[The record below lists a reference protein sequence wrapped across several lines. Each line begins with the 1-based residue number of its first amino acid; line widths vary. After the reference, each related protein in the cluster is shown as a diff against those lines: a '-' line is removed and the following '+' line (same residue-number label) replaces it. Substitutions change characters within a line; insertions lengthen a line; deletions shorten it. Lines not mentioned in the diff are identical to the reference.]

1 MKDRI
6 DLHVHTLMSD
16 GSDTPTAVVEKAARL
31 GLRAIAITD
40 HDTFAGIDEAAAAG
54 RRLGVEVV
62 PGVELSTM
70 HDGEHVHLLAYYM
83 DRKSP
88 ALLELM
94 ELAVRER
101 VQRNETMVQR
111 LHDAGYPIDM
121 EEMRRA
127 YPGQVMLGRP
137 HVAALLMKKG
147 VVPDIRTG
155 VMELMGKGKPFYV
168 ERYHI
173 PLVDYIRAVRRAG
186 GMPVVA
192 HLYQYRYTEPQRSA
206 MVAAAAEA
214 GCVGLEGMYSTYT
227 PAQPRAVFQMA
238 AEHGLICTGGSDYHG
253 TRKPHISARRTQGA
267 ARYASRREL
276 NTRTLQ
282 ARGAGTG
289 FPAHFDFLL
298 RKQAICGRILF

>member
-1 MKDRI
+1 MTDRI

-16 GSDTPTAVVEKAARL
+16 GSDSPTAVVEKAARL

-40 HDTFAGIDEAAAAG
+40 HDTFSGIDEATEAG
-54 RRLGVEVV
+54 KRLGVEVV

-70 HDGEHVHLLAYYM
+70 HDGQHVHLLAYYM

-101 VQRNETMVQR
+101 VQRNEKMVQL

-121 EEMRRA
+121 EEMHRE

-137 HVAALLMKKG
+137 HVSAILMKKG
-147 VVPDIRTG
+147 IVPDIRTG
-155 VMELMGKGKPFYV
+155 VEELMGKGRPFYV

-173 PLVDYIRAVRRAG
+173 PLTDYIRAVRKANG
-186 GMPVVA
+186 IPVVA
-192 HLYQYRYTEPQRSA
+192 HLFQYRYTEPQRAA
-206 MVAAAAEA
+206 MVSAAAEA
-214 GCVGLEGMYSTYT
+214 GCIGLEGMYSTYT
-227 PAQPRAVFQMA
+227 PAQQKAVFALA

-253 TRKPHISARRTQGA
+253 TRKPHIS
-267 ARYASRREL
+267 L
-276 NTRTLQ
+276 
-282 ARGAGTG
+282 GTG
-289 FPAHFDFLL
+289 MGDLQIPYALL
-298 RKQAICGRILF
+298 ADLKARHGALQN